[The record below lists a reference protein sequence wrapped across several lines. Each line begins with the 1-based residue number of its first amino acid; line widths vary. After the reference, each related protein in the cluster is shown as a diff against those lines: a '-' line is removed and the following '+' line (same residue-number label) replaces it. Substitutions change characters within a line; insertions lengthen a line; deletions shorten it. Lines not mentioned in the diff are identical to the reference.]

1 MSDQSP
7 IARAR
12 RLRKQMTPEETKLWQ
27 RLRARRFYGYKFLRQ
42 HPIVYQIHQNK
53 PDFFIADFYCA
64 SQKLVIE
71 LDGKI
76 HDFQQEYDA
85 NRDAIMRGLG
95 IRVLRIKNEEL
106 KDLKAVMEKIRATF
120 NSLPTLP

>member
-1 MSDQSP
+1 
-7 IARAR
+7 
-12 RLRKQMTPEETKLWQ
+12 MTPEETKLWQ

-42 HPIVYQIHQNK
+42 HPIVYQLHQNK

-76 HDFQQEYDA
+76 HDFQKEYDQ
-85 NRDAIMRGLG
+85 NRDSILNGLG
-95 IRVLRIKNEEL
+95 MRVLRIKNDEL
-106 KDLKAVMEKIRATF
+106 EHMNKVLEKIRAELGK
-120 NSLPTLP
+120 S